1 MSLST
6 HPKTKNESKDGCNQI
21 RILHV
26 LKIAVSKTS
35 SSFNLMNCPIRFW
48 NLLTVCDVFQ
58 KTSFIQQKKK
68 LSSEALVRLI
78 WTTAALAHFDR
89 IVGGVNRATLLKHG
103 SFS

>member
-35 SSFNLMNCPIRFW
+35 SSFLFNELP
-48 NLLTVCDVFQ
+48 Q
-58 KTSFIQQKKK
+58 
-68 LSSEALVRLI
+68 
-78 WTTAALAHFDR
+78 FDFE
-89 IVGGVNRATLLKHG
+89 IY
-103 SFS
+103 

>member
-1 MSLST
+1 MFF
-6 HPKTKNESKDGCNQI
+6 K
-21 RILHV
+21 
-26 LKIAVSKTS
+26 
-35 SSFNLMNCPIRFW
+35 
-48 NLLTVCDVFQ
+48 